1 MDLPARERRTLGHHA
16 LGVALAALAVA
27 SAAPGLADTPAKTFP
42 PLPAT
47 LQVATLPAWLRA
59 NTDIPPASLVS
70 LVRSVVTILVDRTAA
85 GGDGLT
91 HVVVRREAMSD
102 AATGVI
108 GGRSELVRLDLDCQ
122 AAKFRLAG
130 RSVYSGNSLTG
141 QAHAV
146 APAAT
151 MMDVPPKTDLAFL
164 FHAVCV
170 PGYQPPLA
178 PYLSAAAG
186 PPTVTAPATAAAAPV
201 TAPAPAASRV
211 IPPAP
216 LIAAAAAPVTAPA
229 PAASRVIRPAP
240 GIAAAAAPVTAAAP
254 APIPRA
260 AAPVAA
266 RPALATTPVV
276 PPAPATQ
283 PQTAVARA
291 PTPQARP
298 QAPAGKFVAQVS
310 ASASE
315 VLARKLL
322 ADVTRRVPDVAG
334 MPTAVERVHVNDAV
348 LFRVSIRGFQ
358 TSSAAEAFCVRL
370 RAARFPCWVR

>member
-1 MDLPARERRTLGHHA
+1 
-16 LGVALAALAVA
+16 
-27 SAAPGLADTPAKTFP
+27 
-42 PLPAT
+42 
-47 LQVATLPAWLRA
+47 
-59 NTDIPPASLVS
+59 
-70 LVRSVVTILVDRTAA
+70 
-85 GGDGLT
+85 
-91 HVVVRREAMSD
+91 
-102 AATGVI
+102 
-108 GGRSELVRLDLDCQ
+108 VRLDLDCQ

-186 PPTVTAPATAAAAPV
+186 PPTVTAPAT
-201 TAPAPAASRV
+201 
-211 IPPAP
+211 
-216 LIAAAAAPVTAPA
+216 AAAAPVTAPA